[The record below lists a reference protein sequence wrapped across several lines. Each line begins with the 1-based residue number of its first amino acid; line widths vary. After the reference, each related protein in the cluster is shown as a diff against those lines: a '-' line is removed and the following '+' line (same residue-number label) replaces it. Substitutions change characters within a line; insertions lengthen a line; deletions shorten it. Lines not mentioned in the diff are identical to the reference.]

1 MVTTMFGLTP
11 IVSSL
16 VIRLRGI
23 EANEGRPRESTEPR
37 SVEPRAP
44 DGREARVGAVLP
56 LPAGALARSPTASAT
71 FSGLLDG
78 KRAARAIA
86 ARLRRREVLGC
97 QPPAPAAAQ
106 YGAWES
112 SPRHARGRAAA
123 PSPRARRRVPGY
135 ANSAN
140 IFNIYNGL
148 QHLLLGWRRCGH
160 RARRGRRQ
168 GLCAR
173 AHAALRL
180 VPARF
185 APQGA
190 APDASSTVAG
200 QRHDF

>member
-1 MVTTMFGLTP
+1 MKADPANRRSLAPSSPGRQMVA
-11 IVSSL
+11 
-16 VIRLRGI
+16 R
-23 EANEGRPRESTEPR
+23 RESALSCRCRRVPWL
-37 SVEPRAP
+37 VPPRA
-44 DGREARVGAVLP
+44 
-56 LPAGALARSPTASAT
+56 SAN

-86 ARLRRREVLGC
+86 ARLRRREELGC
-97 QPPAPAAAQ
+97 QPPAPAPAQ
-106 YGAWES
+106 YRAWES

-123 PSPRARRRVPGY
+123 PSPRAWQRVPGC
-135 ANSAN
+135 ADSAN
-140 IFNIYNGL
+140 IFNIYTGL